1 MRAAQI
7 APRGL
12 AKIAVASLDS
22 YAGTSKEI
30 DVLIQR
36 KNELLALV
44 GDYTGDGRFKAAVGA
59 TGRVVTVRLTGK
71 KVSEVVP
78 VGILVPA
85 VAAGLYFQA
94 AEQPPP
100 PPLPPAQVK
109 PNKPVRPVPGRP
121 APKPTKPAPRKGA

>member
-1 MRAAQI
+1 
-7 APRGL
+7 
-12 AKIAVASLDS
+12 
-22 YAGTSKEI
+22 
-30 DVLIQR
+30 
-36 KNELLALV
+36 
-44 GDYTGDGRFKAAVGA
+44 
-59 TGRVVTVRLTGK
+59 VVTVRLTGK

-94 AEQPPP
+94 AEPPPP